1 MGRVLKEKITLS
13 VITPVTRLAGRT
25 HRLRSWL
32 YEVSE
37 KQIEVFLVHD
47 WNDAETSIEL
57 NELVKELN
65 NPRVYLIE
73 GIFGGPGAARNE
85 GISNASGEWVC
96 FWDSDD
102 MPQISETLKI
112 LDTKVESSVDCLVAN
127 YVSIDDTSGAR
138 KFHILGKNYLNQIA
152 INPGIWRFFFRKSSF
167 PLLEFCNLKMA
178 EDQLFLADYLTTDII
193 VETRDAITYHYIQGG
208 KFSLTKNQS
217 ALNDLCK
224 ASKQCLEIMRI
235 KQFVN
240 LEFTGIIF
248 FRQVFS
254 SIKYGN
260 FECKIRA
267 IYYLIQGF
275 LWSSNVIKKNIILG
289 IKHIILRKLARD
301 Q

>member
-1 MGRVLKEKITLS
+1 MTPLLKERIILS

-25 HRLRSWL
+25 HHLRSWL

-47 WNDAETSIEL
+47 WNDVETSIEL

-73 GIFGGPGAARNE
+73 GIFGGPGAARNQ
-85 GISNASGEWVC
+85 GISNASGEWLC

-102 MPQISETLKI
+102 MPQIIEAIKI
-112 LDTKVESSVDCLVAN
+112 LDSKVESFVDCLVAD
-127 YVSIDDTSGAR
+127 YVSINYTSGER
-138 KFHILGKNYLNQIA
+138 KFHVLGKNYLNQIA

-167 PLLEFCNLKMA
+167 PVLEFCNLQMA
-178 EDQLFLADYLTTDII
+178 EDQLFLAEYLTTDII
-193 VETRDAITYHYIQGG
+193 VESRNIITYHYVQGG

-217 ALNDLCK
+217 ALNDLCR
-224 ASKQCLEIMRI
+224 ASKQCLEIMRT
-235 KQFVN
+235 KQFVD

-275 LWSSNVIKKNIILG
+275 LWSSNAIKKNIILG
-289 IKHIILRKLARD
+289 IKYIILRKLAHD
-301 Q
+301 